1 MTLYWN
7 VWQFDMVLRVIVD
20 LSFSWR
26 FQFTF
31 LSVLEKWFFLFLLHC
46 HISVYISQNI
56 TGYRYGWSNF
66 SLYLSASF
74 KLFSKSSKCFFCLK
88 PIYQCIGVDM
98 QFEVFLLLRLMCQ
111 FYVLFNRF
119 APTLTF
125 LYPRKHSKRVMFS
138 DVFRIYRNITMGTN
152 GLKLSHDCVCL
163 VDIW

>member
-1 MTLYWN
+1 MKEPLSRHFNFEIRQWEWYRFFKKEDVITWYVFLQIFQIMTLYWN
-7 VWQFDMVLRVIVD
+7 VWQFDMVLRVTAD

-74 KLFSKSSKCFFCLK
+74 KLFSKSSKCFFL
-88 PIYQCIGVDM
+88 
-98 QFEVFLLLRLMCQ
+98 FETDLSVNWRWYAVWSFP
-111 FYVLFNRF
+111 FIEINVSVLCAF
-119 APTLTF
+119 
-125 LYPRKHSKRVMFS
+125 
-138 DVFRIYRNITMGTN
+138 
-152 GLKLSHDCVCL
+152 
-163 VDIW
+163 